1 MWYVYTVEYQSD
13 VKRNKTGSFVETW
26 MDLESFIQSEVSQK
40 EKNKYCILTHTC
52 TIQKTGTDDL
62 ICKAEIEAQ
71 TQKTDVWIPR
81 GKKWEELGDWD
92 RHIYIIDTTN
102 KIDSEGNTLCGTA
115 NST

>member
-1 MWYVYTVEYQSD
+1 MWHMYTVEYQSNI
-13 VKRNKTGSFVETW
+13 KTNKIGSLVEIW
-26 MDLESFIQSEVSQK
+26 MDLDSFIQSEVSQK

-52 TIQKTGTDDL
+52 RIQKNGTDDL
-62 ICKAEIEAQ
+62 ICKAEIETQ

-92 RHIYIIDTTN
+92 RHRYTIDTTR
-102 KIDSEGNTLCGTA
+102 KIDNEGSMLCSTA